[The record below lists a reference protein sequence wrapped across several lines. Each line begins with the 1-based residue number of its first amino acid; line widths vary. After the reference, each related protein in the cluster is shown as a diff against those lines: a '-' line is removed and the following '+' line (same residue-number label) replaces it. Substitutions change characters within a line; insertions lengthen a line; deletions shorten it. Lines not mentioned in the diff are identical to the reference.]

1 MDMLVKE
8 EYYDLITS
16 EHRLRSNFMNL
27 IEKVATPLFDI
38 SYLLSQ
44 MENIFDINFA
54 EGDQLDIIGSYV
66 GATRYVDFELNGG
79 GNKLD
84 DEDYRI
90 LIKAKIAQNK
100 WDGTYESLFKIWHD
114 LFPDARLRFVDNRDM
129 TCTILIKTDSIS
141 ANQILLLFADK
152 LIPRPCGV
160 QYFYSFSS
168 DPIFAF
174 DIESDIFKGW
184 DEGIWLDTNR

>member
-27 IEKVATPLFDI
+27 IEKVTTPLFDI

-84 DEDYRI
+84 DED
-90 LIKAKIAQNK
+90 IK
-100 WDGTYESLFKIWHD
+100 F
-114 LFPDARLRFVDNRDM
+114 
-129 TCTILIKTDSIS
+129 
-141 ANQILLLFADK
+141 
-152 LIPRPCGV
+152 
-160 QYFYSFSS
+160 
-168 DPIFAF
+168 
-174 DIESDIFKGW
+174 
-184 DEGIWLDTNR
+184 